1 MCHRYDIFDMKKA
14 EYDKQIFEIETSLQ
28 YIDDM
33 KKRIIENQSLEE
45 LNLQFDQTKQLKNIK
60 SQVSSILSFER
71 LIVGVAVFVYA
82 LLSFHQSVWTS
93 VVALTAMSGL
103 LAIHFSVIFRV
114 FLYKMY
120 QKLKK

>member
-1 MCHRYDIFDMKKA
+1 MKKA
-14 EYDKQIFEIETSLQ
+14 EYDQHIFEIETSLQ

-45 LNLQFDQTKQLKNIK
+45 FNLQFNQTKQLKNIK

-71 LIVGVAVFVYA
+71 LIVGLAVFVYA
-82 LLSFHQSVWTS
+82 LLSFYQSVWTS
-93 VVALTAMSGL
+93 VGALIAMIGL
-103 LAIHFSVIFRV
+103 LAIHFSVTFRV

-120 QKLKK
+120 QKIKK